1 MVLLRR
7 VLGDTL
13 RERRLDQRRT
23 LRDVSTE
30 AKVSLGYLSELE
42 RGQKEASSELLGSIC
57 EALGVQLSDVL
68 REVSDT
74 VALAE
79 EMAGVLAPVGAGQSE
94 TSEPVSAGAGSSGA
108 VPAGAVAVPA
118 GAVQSGAVTNSV
130 AMRGRPTLARSVGP
144 APRRSAREVVCAA

>member
-79 EMAGVLAPVGAGQSE
+79 EMAGVLAPVGADQPG
-94 TSEPVSAGAGSSGA
+94 TADPAPAEPVPAGA
-108 VPAGAVAVPA
+108 VPAGAVPP
-118 GAVQSGAVTNSV
+118 GAVTNSV

-144 APRRSAREVVCAA
+144 APRRPAREVVCAA

>member
-13 RERRLDQRRT
+13 RERRLVQHRT

-42 RGQKEASSELLGSIC
+42 RGQKEASSELLSSIC

-74 VALAE
+74 LALAE
-79 EMAGVLAPVGAGQSE
+79 EMAGVLQPVGAGDGGE
-94 TSEPVSAGAGSSGA
+94 LATAAESEPAPVPSGT
-108 VPAGAVAVPA
+108 
-118 GAVQSGAVTNSV
+118 VTD
-130 AMRGRPTLARSVGP
+130 SVGSVP
-144 APRRSAREVVCAA
+144 LHPRATATLTRPVRATSRSRGEVRKEVVFAA

>member
-13 RERRLDQRRT
+13 RERRLVQHRT

-42 RGQKEASSELLGSIC
+42 RGQKEASSELLSSIC

-74 VALAE
+74 LALAE
-79 EMAGVLAPVGAGQSE
+79 EMAGVLQPVGAGNGGELATAEEPAPVPSGTVTDSVGSVPLHPRATATLTRPVRATSRSRSE
-94 TSEPVSAGAGSSGA
+94 VRRSEP
-108 VPAGAVAVPA
+108 
-118 GAVQSGAVTNSV
+118 
-130 AMRGRPTLARSVGP
+130 
-144 APRRSAREVVCAA
+144 RRKEVVFAA

>member
-79 EMAGVLAPVGAGQSE
+79 EMAGVLAPVGADQAE
-94 TSEPVSAGAGSSGA
+94 TAESAPAEPVPAGA
-108 VPAGAVAVPA
+108 VPAGAVPA
-118 GAVQSGAVTNSV
+118 AAVQPGAVTNSV

-144 APRRSAREVVCAA
+144 APRRSTREVVCAA

>member
-79 EMAGVLAPVGAGQSE
+79 EMAGVLAPVGADQPDRVE
-94 TSEPVSAGAGSSGA
+94 PAPAEPVPAGA
-108 VPAGAVAVPA
+108 VPAGAVPA
-118 GAVQSGAVTNSV
+118 GAVPPGAVTNSV
-130 AMRGRPTLARSVGP
+130 AMRGRPTLARSVGTT
-144 APRRSAREVVCAA
+144 PRRSAREVVCAA

>member
-13 RERRLDQRRT
+13 RERRLDQHRT

-42 RGQKEASSELLGSIC
+42 RGQKEASSELLSSIC

-74 VALAE
+74 LALAE
-79 EMAGVLAPVGAGQSE
+79 EMAGVLQPVGADE
-94 TSEPVSAGAGSSGA
+94 ALTAGAEEPETA
-108 VPAGAVAVPA
+108 PLAP
-118 GAVQSGAVTNSV
+118 GAVTNSV
-130 AMRGRPTLARSVGP
+130 AAGTAVRTSVQLRGRATATLTRPVRPPSRP
-144 APRRSAREVVCAA
+144 HKEVVYAA

>member
-13 RERRLDQRRT
+13 RERRLDQHRT

-42 RGQKEASSELLGSIC
+42 RGQKEASSELLSSIC

-74 VALAE
+74 LALAE
-79 EMAGVLAPVGAGQSE
+79 EMAGVLQPVGAADEGELAAAGE
-94 TSEPVSAGAGSSGA
+94 TEPA
-108 VPAGAVAVPA
+108 PVAQ
-118 GAVQSGAVTNSV
+118 GTVTD
-130 AMRGRPTLARSVGP
+130 SVGSVP
-144 APRRSAREVVCAA
+144 LHPRATATLTRPVRAASRSHKEVVCAA

>member
-13 RERRLDQRRT
+13 RVRRLDQHRT

-74 VALAE
+74 LALAE
-79 EMAGVLAPVGAGQSE
+79 EMASVLQPVPDAGQ
-94 TSEPVSAGAGSSGA
+94 PDRAPDAK
-108 VPAGAVAVPA
+108 PAGE
-118 GAVQSGAVTNSV
+118 VTNSV
-130 AMRGRPTLARSVGP
+130 TMGRATHATTLQRPVRADRAVRAATVRRG
-144 APRRSAREVVCAA
+144 EVVCAA